1 MDHGGKA
8 VVGFIGSHGDAL
20 KLREF
25 AEEVLDQMTPFVEFG
40 IEWDGCGTPR
50 MLADCVRR
58 VPAQRSGIAS
68 RHVMLGNP
76 ILLPSPTGPRPGG
89 LGPMAGL

>member
-1 MDHGGKA
+1 MRAGFCLPHIAQGLLRFIENISRREMDHGGKA

-25 AEEVLDQMTPFVEFG
+25 AEEVLDQMAPFVEFG

-50 MLADCVRR
+50 MLRDDNRLPRMYLRGSCV
-58 VPAQRSGIAS
+58 
-68 RHVMLGNP
+68 
-76 ILLPSPTGPRPGG
+76 
-89 LGPMAGL
+89 